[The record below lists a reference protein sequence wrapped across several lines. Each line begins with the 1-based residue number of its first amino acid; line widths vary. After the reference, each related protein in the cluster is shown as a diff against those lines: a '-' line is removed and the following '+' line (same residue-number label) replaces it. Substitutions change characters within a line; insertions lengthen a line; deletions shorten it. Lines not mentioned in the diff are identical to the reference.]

1 MRAIRWILCA
11 LLAVTAVLYTAT
23 GVMEHIS
30 RTDEGPVIE
39 CGEEIIQVSVH
50 ASEAELL
57 AGVTAS
63 DAQDGDL
70 TDRIIVGG
78 VSKLVGTDLAKV
90 TCLVFDS
97 DDNMASLTRQVR
109 YTDYRRPVFQ
119 LTQPLEFAS
128 TREARLLDRVRV
140 TDSVDGDISGKARVS
155 TLWPTDNDRVYSA
168 TVTVTNSMGDIANV
182 EVPVIIRSAPSP
194 IRLSRQIIY
203 VAVGESFDPMDY
215 VIAGRSGLTARC
227 EGTTEE
233 PGCWWVW
240 YENSNDFA
248 IATVVVE

>member
-11 LLAVTAVLYTAT
+11 LLAVTAVLYAAT

-128 TREARLLDRVRV
+128 TREAKLLDRVRV

-168 TVTVTNSMGDIANV
+168 TVTVANSMGDIADV

-203 VAVGESFDPMDY
+203 VSVGESFDPMDY
-215 VIAGRSGLTARC
+215 VSSGRTGLTARC

>member
-11 LLAVTAVLYTAT
+11 LLAVTAVLYTVT

-39 CGEEIIQVSVH
+39 CGEEIIQVSIH

-57 AGVTAS
+57 ASMTAS

-70 TDRIIVGG
+70 TDRIIVGD

-128 TREARLLDRVRV
+128 TREAKLLDRVRV
-140 TDSVDGDISGKARVS
+140 TDSVDGDISAKARVS
-155 TLWPTDNDRVYSA
+155 TLWPTDNDQVYSA
-168 TVTVTNSMGDIANV
+168 TVTVTNSMGDIADV

-203 VAVGESFDPMDY
+203 VSVGESFDPMDY
-215 VIAGRSGLTARC
+215 VISGRSGLTARC

>member
-57 AGVTAS
+57 AGMTAS

-70 TDRIIVGG
+70 TDRIIVGD

-128 TREARLLDRVRV
+128 TREAKLLDRVRV

-155 TLWPTDNDRVYSA
+155 TLWSTDNDRVYSA
-168 TVTVTNSMGDIANV
+168 TVTVTNSMGDIADV
-182 EVPVIIRSAPSP
+182 EVPVIIRSAPSA

-203 VAVGESFDPMDY
+203 VSVGESFDPMDY
-215 VIAGRSGLTARC
+215 VSSGRTGLTARC

>member
-23 GVMEHIS
+23 GVMEHFS
-30 RTDEGPVIE
+30 GTDEGPVIE
-39 CGEEIIQVSVH
+39 CGEEIIEVSAH

-57 AGVTAS
+57 AGVTAR

-78 VSKLVGTDLAKV
+78 VSKLIGTDLAKV

-97 DDNMASLTRQVR
+97 DDNMATLTRQVR
-109 YTDYRRPVFQ
+109 YTDYRRPTFQ
-119 LTQPLEFAS
+119 LTEPLEFTS
-128 TREARLLDRVRV
+128 TKEARLLSRVRV
-140 TDSVDGDISGKARVS
+140 TDAVDGDISDKTQVS
-155 TLWPTDNDRVYSA
+155 TLWATGHDQVYSA
-168 TVTVTNSMGDIANV
+168 TITVTNSMGDFADV
-182 EVPVIIRSAPSP
+182 EVPVIIRDTPSA
-194 IRLSRQIIY
+194 IRLRQQIVY
-203 VAVGESFDPMDY
+203 VAVGADFDPMGY
-215 VIAGRSGLTARC
+215 VSTGRTGLTARC

-240 YENSNDFA
+240 YENYNDFA
-248 IATVVVE
+248 IMTVVVE

>member
-57 AGVTAS
+57 AGMTAS

-70 TDRIIVGG
+70 TDRIIVGD

-128 TREARLLDRVRV
+128 TREAKLLDRVRV

-203 VAVGESFDPMDY
+203 VSVGESFDPMTWVTSDKT
-215 VIAGRSGLTARC
+215 GLTVRC
-227 EGTTEE
+227 DGTTEE

>member
-11 LLAVTAVLYTAT
+11 LLAVTAVLYAAT

-50 ASEAELL
+50 ASEADLL

-109 YTDYRRPVFQ
+109 YADYRRPVFQ
-119 LTQPLEFAS
+119 LTQPLEFVS
-128 TREARLLDRVRV
+128 TKDAKLLDRIQV

-155 TLWPTDNDRVYSA
+155 TLWATDNDQVYSA
-168 TVTVTNSMGDIANV
+168 TVTVTNSMGDIADV
-182 EVPVIIRSAPSP
+182 EVPVIIRLTPSA

-215 VIAGRSGLTARC
+215 VSSGKAGLTARC

-240 YENSNDFA
+240 YETSNDFA